1 MMSLGSFKNQLLAGS
16 RKDVYTRLLLIG
28 GLLLLAAVL
37 GFIPTNRMLYLVIA
51 LVGSAAAFAGFI
63 LYRIGKFQYALLL
76 VIPLATLTNFTS
88 LPTGRNSKL
97 VFSLVMA
104 LFLMAIWISS
114 LLLNRTQPR
123 PSPVNKP
130 IVWFVIMN
138 IAAYIWSNVM
148 RDPTLLNWD
157 YYRIVRIGAL
167 VVNITLPLVTLLV
180 INKFGREIWLKRI
193 AYLAVGIS
201 GFAIWTSLLKIPIDP
216 LYDNGI
222 RGMFPAWTAGLAF
235 ALALYDQEKPLW
247 FRGLLLMVTF
257 GWFWRLMIRTP
268 DWLSGWVPLMTALG
282 VILFF
287 RSKAAFSVAMIAI
300 LVIVAVDFQW
310 FYQKVY
316 VSNLLEGSSNRP
328 LLWQLN
334 LDLIVNHPLFGV
346 GPAGYAPYYMT
357 YHPELAMSTHNN
369 YFDVLA
375 QTGIAGS
382 IVFIWMIA
390 TFLIVGNRSRI
401 MVTGKR
407 NFQEGFAVATLAG
420 TLGMLLAMMLGDW
433 VLPFAYNQ
441 TISGFDNA
449 VFNWIFIG
457 GMVSLYL
464 LNKNRPAGA
473 SLEQGETA

>member
-1 MMSLGSFKNQLLAGS
+1 MQDLRIFRSQLLSGS
-16 RKDVYTRLLLIG
+16 RRDVYTRLLLIG
-28 GLLLLAAVL
+28 GLLLAAAAL
-37 GFIPTNRMLYLVIA
+37 GFIPTSRMLYLVIA
-51 LVGSAAAFAGFI
+51 LAVAAIAFGGFI

-76 VIPLATLTNFTS
+76 VIPLATLTNFAS
-88 LPTGRNSKL
+88 LPTGRDSKL

-104 LFLMAIWISS
+104 LLLMAIWISS
-114 LLLNRTQPR
+114 LLLKRAQPR
-123 PSPVNKP
+123 SSPVNKP

-180 INKFGREIWLKRI
+180 INKFGEEIWLKRI

-201 GFAIWTSLLKIPIDP
+201 GFAIWTSLLKLPFGA

-222 RGMFPAWTAGLAF
+222 RGTFPAWTAGLAF
-235 ALALYDQEKPLW
+235 ALALYDKEKPLW
-247 FRGLLLMVTF
+247 FRGLLLMVTL

-268 DWLSGWVPLMTALG
+268 DWLSGWMPLMTALA

-287 RSKAAFSVAMIAI
+287 RSKAAFSVATIAV
-300 LVIVAVDFQW
+300 LVIIAVNFQW

-316 VSNLLEGSSNRP
+316 VSNVLEGSNNRP

-375 QTGIAGS
+375 QTGVAGS
-382 IVFIWMIA
+382 LVFIWMVA
-390 TFLIVGNRSRI
+390 TFLIVGNRSRK

-407 NFQEGFAVATLAG
+407 NFQEGFAVAALAG
-420 TLGMLLAMMLGDW
+420 ICGMLVAMMLGDW

-464 LNKNRPAGA
+464 LNKNRSEEA
-473 SLEQGETA
+473 SLVEGESK